1 MREHDARQRGDEPG
15 VVQLGFGEG
24 QRGADLF
31 DVGARLG
38 DVLGAGTL
46 LDELEALGGLGGAG
60 LGNLELGL

>member
-1 MREHDARQRGDEPG
+1 MREHDARQRGDKPG
-15 VVQLGFGEG
+15 VFQLGFGEG

-31 DVGARLG
+31 DARTGLG

-46 LDELEALGGLGGAG
+46 LDELEAFGGLGGAG